1 MNINEKMGK
10 RIMKKYRIAIFSQIS
25 NTIFKIYF
33 CMIQKVLIHKNFAFF
48 IICNL
53 IKRQIFYNDMYKGTG
68 GVFPLIPNRF
78 RLGTLAAP
86 GLEFHVQR
94 TDGID
99 EDHQNQGI
107 QGLVQIANAPGDGD
121 NRQVDQVGVKTG
133 AAHLADQRNAEEPGR
148 KSLATQ
154 E

>member
-1 MNINEKMGK
+1 
-10 RIMKKYRIAIFSQIS
+10 
-25 NTIFKIYF
+25 
-33 CMIQKVLIHKNFAFF
+33 
-48 IICNL
+48 
-53 IKRQIFYNDMYKGTG
+53 MYKGTG
-68 GVFPLIPNRF
+68 GVFPLISSRF

-94 TDGID
+94 ADSID
-99 EDHQNQGI
+99 KDHQDQGI
-107 QGLVQIANAPGDGD
+107 QGLVQVTQSPGDGD
-121 NRQVDQVGVKTG
+121 DRQVDQVGVETG